1 MIEEVQA
8 VTLELEQI
16 GCIYKGHFVGVST
29 KHLAGYCN
37 IDPLLPHVDLV
48 SKYIREL
55 ATNFKDDGV
64 ETVVSP
70 AVGAI
75 PFCHWGAHHL
85 SELTGSN
92 VLGVWGDKVKTSD
105 GSKAFAFEREGF
117 AKAVAGK
124 KVLILEDMINQ
135 MFSIKGIIKTVEEA
149 GGEVIGIGSVAANK
163 GVTAEA
169 MQVPKFVKLTSVE
182 YDTWTADECAQSGLC
197 SQNVPIV
204 EDIGHGD
211 EFKKTHP
218 DYSGGYKK
226 LLS

>member
-1 MIEEVQA
+1 MSSSNEEI
-8 VTLELEQI
+8 THELKEI
-16 GCIYKGHFVGVST
+16 GCIYSGHFVGVST

-37 IDPLLPHVDLV
+37 IDPLLPHVDVV
-48 SKYIREL
+48 SRYIREL
-55 ATNFKDDGV
+55 VTHFKDDYV

-85 SELTGSN
+85 SELTDTK
-92 VLGVWGDKVKTSD
+92 VLGVWGDKVKTND
-105 GSKAFAFEREGF
+105 GTKAFAFEREGF
-117 AKAVAGK
+117 EKAVGGK

-135 MFSIKGIIKTVEEA
+135 MFSIKGIIKTVEDA

-169 MQVPKFVKLTSVE
+169 MNVPKFVKLTGVE
-182 YDTWTADECAQSGLC
+182 YDAWTAEECAQSGLC
-197 SQNVPIV
+197 SQNIPIV

-211 EFKKTHP
+211 EFKQTHP
-218 DYSGGYKK
+218 DYAGGFTT